1 MRYVLDDELFSGAA
15 AVELHLRPGRQ
26 ARAVDAENYPAACA
40 EIGLAC
46 QLWGG
51 MADVLV
57 PVRDNAPVQPYP
69 PLLPRLD
76 AEGAAGPLA
85 AALAPGLPSD
95 GVRRAPAMLAIA
107 VQDRTKLRTLEVCD
121 VDENDPWH
129 MAYLGALG
137 WLPEDP
143 TPQTL
148 TELMLREDVA
158 FQDVLEIRRTS
169 VAKPGPH
176 DLPGRLRPT
185 EAFTPR
191 GFSFYGLTPR
201 PARVVHSALDGW
213 LADPEAFARQTG
225 PNVVVV
231 YTPRNVED
239 LCLLWN
245 LRGIHG
251 WPGGLPLGVPAV
263 DPENAGSA
271 STVEAVTE
279 LLGAAG
285 PGIGRWPVVLTSA
298 SITVDNLA
306 PLASAL
312 AARDQATDVVAPD
325 VLLRPST
332 PPARTTSAS
341 VVFDAGSA
349 LAATRTDKDRRD
361 LAELARPLLKPDM
374 HLTVLPS
381 EQLLPPSG
389 TLRAGG
395 RFGEPRFTGGG
406 CTLDAMEDGLGRIY
420 WPSSWTVVR
429 ALAADRGLTAEPSAS
444 GRTASA
450 LLAAVGGLGEI
461 KWLAHR
467 PLLALLYQKAASS
480 GMGWWKQRAA
490 ELVRPAAEAQVDPQA
505 AMDALMEQIQAV
517 SVSHGGESAATITFG
532 ELAERLGSGPA
543 AAAWLE
549 WAEPRRLVVRGTAA
563 KCTQCQHEAWRPLAS
578 AAPPLVC
585 PGCGRD
591 EHRPYEPSSMKF
603 TYRLGEPL
611 RRSIENDLIYHLLVM
626 RSLAALLAV
635 APAGLVGLHPGV
647 DFRKGVQQ
655 AEADVLAVLGD
666 GAMVPVE
673 VKLRSTGLRQHDLDM
688 LDRLCDWLG
697 ATTAM
702 LGTGDDDA
710 SLSTAYL
717 DAARDDAQPWRR
729 ILTAEDWLQPL
740 SRVSLGSRL
749 PGPDA
754 CQRDG
759 WELPREATADE
770 LDEQFAALLLR
781 TRADEAADPVAV
793 VLLDA
798 KPSAEP
804 TANKNQRRGRKR
816 ADAGTSTPPEAPP
829 AVSPRRGERP
839 PTDGD

>member
-1 MRYVLDDELFSGAA
+1 MRLVLDDELLSGAA
-15 AVELHLRPGRQ
+15 AVELHLRPARQ
-26 ARAVDAENYPAACA
+26 ARAVDAEDYPAACA
-40 EIGLAC
+40 EIALAC

-57 PVRDNAPVQPYP
+57 PVRDDAPVEPYP
-69 PLLPRLD
+69 RLLPRLD
-76 AEGAAGPLA
+76 ADDAAGPLA
-85 AALAPGLPSD
+85 AALRPGLPSD
-95 GVRRAPAMLAIA
+95 RVRRAPAMLAIA
-107 VQDRTKLRTLEVCD
+107 VRDRAKLRTLEVCD
-121 VDENDPWH
+121 VEENDPWH
-129 MAYLGALG
+129 LAYLGALG
-137 WLPEDP
+137 WLPEAP
-143 TPQTL
+143 TPRTL
-148 TELMLREDVA
+148 TELMLPEDVA
-158 FQDVLEIRRTS
+158 FHDVVGVRRAS
-169 VAKPGPH
+169 VAEPGLG
-176 DLPGRLRPT
+176 DLLGRLRPT

-213 LADPEAFARQTG
+213 LDDPEAFARQTG
-225 PNVVVV
+225 SNVVVV
-231 YTPRNVED
+231 YSPRDVED

-251 WPGGLPLGVPAV
+251 WPGGLPLGVPAA
-263 DPENAGSA
+263 DGQGTDAA
-271 STVEAVTE
+271 STLDTVAA
-279 LLGAAG
+279 LLAAAG
-285 PGIGRWPVVLTSA
+285 PGIGGWPVVLTSA
-298 SITVDNLA
+298 SLTEDDLA

-312 AARDQATDVVAPD
+312 AERGQATDVVAPD
-325 VLLRPST
+325 VLLRPGT
-332 PPARTTSAS
+332 PPARTTSVS
-341 VVFDAGSA
+341 VVFDNGSA

-374 HLTVLPS
+374 HLTVSLS
-381 EQLLPPSG
+381 GEFVPPSA

-406 CTLDAMEDGLGRIY
+406 CTLDATEDGLERIH
-420 WPSSWTVVR
+420 WPSGWTVVR

-450 LLAAVGGLGEI
+450 LLAAVGGIGQI

-467 PLLALLYQKAASS
+467 PLLALLYEKAASS
-480 GMGWWKQRAA
+480 GMGWWKERAA
-490 ELVRPAAEAQVDPQA
+490 ELVRPAAQAQTDPQA
-505 AMDALMEQIQAV
+505 AMDALIQKIEDV
-517 SVSHGGESAATITFG
+517 SVSHGGESAATITYG
-532 ELAERLGSGPA
+532 ELGERLGSTSA

-563 KCTQCQHEAWRPLAS
+563 KCRQCQHEAWRPLAS

-585 PGCGRD
+585 PGCGR
-591 EHRPYEPSSMKF
+591 EEQRPYEPSSMRF

-611 RRSIENDLIYHLLVM
+611 RRAIENDSIYHLLVM
-626 RSLAALLAV
+626 RPMAALLAV

-647 DFRKGVQQ
+647 DFRKEGQQ

-697 ATTAM
+697 ATTAV

-710 SLSTAYL
+710 SLSTAYV
-717 DAARDDAQPWRR
+717 DAARDDARPWRR
-729 ILTAEDWLQPL
+729 ILTAEDWLEPL
-740 SRVSLGSRL
+740 PSVGFGSRL

-754 CQRDG
+754 CQPDG
-759 WELPREATADE
+759 SELPRQATADE

-781 TRADEAADPVAV
+781 TGADEAADPVAV
-793 VLLDA
+793 VLFDSQ
-798 KPSAEP
+798 PSAGAKA
-804 TANKNQRRGRKR
+804 TKSRRRRRKR
-816 ADAGTSTPPEAPP
+816 AGADAMPPPEAPP
-829 AVSPRRGERP
+829 AAP
-839 PTDGD
+839 PCPDEGQPADG

>member
-1 MRYVLDDELFSGAA
+1 MRHVLDDELHSGVA
-15 AVELHLRPGRQ
+15 AVEMHLRPARQ
-26 ARAVDAENYPAACA
+26 ARAVDAEDYPAAWA

-57 PVRDNAPVQPYP
+57 PVRDDAPVQPYP
-69 PLLPRLD
+69 LLLPRLD

-85 AALAPGLPSD
+85 AALGAGLPSG

-107 VQDRTKLRTLEVCD
+107 GQDRAKLRTLEVCD
-121 VDENDPWH
+121 VDEHDPWH
-129 MAYLGALG
+129 LAYLGALG
-137 WLPEDP
+137 WLPEAP

-158 FQDVLEIRRTS
+158 FDDVVGIRRAS
-169 VAKPGPH
+169 VAEPGSG

-185 EAFTPR
+185 ETFTPR

-231 YTPRNVED
+231 YTPRDVED

-263 DPENAGSA
+263 DRQDTGSA
-271 STVEAVTE
+271 STADAVAE
-279 LLGAAG
+279 LLAAAG
-285 PGIGRWPVVLTSA
+285 PGIGGWPVVLTSA
-298 SITVDNLA
+298 SLTEDELA

-312 AARDQATDVVAPD
+312 AERGQATDVVAQD

-341 VVFDAGSA
+341 VVFNTGSA

-374 HLTVLPS
+374 HLTVSPS
-381 EQLLPPSG
+381 EQLLPPSVA
-389 TLRAGG
+389 LRAGG

-406 CTLDAMEDGLGRIY
+406 CTLDATEDGLGRIY
-420 WPSSWTVVR
+420 WPSGWTVVR

-444 GRTASA
+444 GRTATA
-450 LLAAVGGLGEI
+450 LLAAVGGLGQI

-480 GMGWWKQRAA
+480 GMGWWKERAA
-490 ELVRPAAEAQVDPQA
+490 ELVRPAAEAQADPQA
-505 AMDALMEQIQAV
+505 AMDALMQQIQDV
-517 SVSHGGESAATITFG
+517 SVSLGGESAATITYG
-532 ELAERLGSGPA
+532 ELAERLGSAPA

-563 KCTQCQHEAWRPLAS
+563 KCRQCQHETWRPLAS

-585 PGCGRD
+585 PGCGRE

-611 RRSIENDLIYHLLVM
+611 RRSIENDSIYHLLVM

-647 DFRKGVQQ
+647 DFRKGEQQ

-697 ATTAM
+697 ATTAV

-710 SLSTAYL
+710 SLSTAYVE
-717 DAARDDAQPWRR
+717 ASRDNAEPWRR
-729 ILTAEDWLQPL
+729 ILTAEDWLEPV
-740 SRVSLGSRL
+740 STVSLGSRL

-754 CQRDG
+754 CQPHG
-759 WELPREATADE
+759 SELPRRATADE
-770 LDEQFAALLLR
+770 LDEQFAALLLQ

-793 VLLDA
+793 VLLDTQ
-798 KPSAEP
+798 PSAIP
-804 TANKNQRRGRKR
+804 SATKSQRRRRKR
-816 ADAGTSTPPEAPP
+816 ADAGTSPPPEAPP
-829 AVSPRRGERP
+829 AVPPRRDEGQ
-839 PTDGD
+839 PTDG